1 MIHQLTKA
9 ITMTEI
15 THKPDR
21 QAFIISLPAD
31 DGEAQLAEALLEYT
45 LMDNGVIDF
54 RRTYVPFS
62 LRGKGLAEELVKS
75 GLAWAREQGYN
86 ITASCS
92 YVQKFL

>member
-1 MIHQLTKA
+1 MLHQLTKE

-15 THKPDR
+15 IHKPER
-21 QAFIISLPAD
+21 QAFIISLPPVE
-31 DGEAQLAEALLEYT
+31 GEVQLAEALLEYT
-45 LMDNGVIDF
+45 LKDNGVIDF

-62 LRGKGLAEELVKS
+62 LRGKGLAEELVQA
-75 GLAWAREQGYN
+75 GLAWAREQGYT